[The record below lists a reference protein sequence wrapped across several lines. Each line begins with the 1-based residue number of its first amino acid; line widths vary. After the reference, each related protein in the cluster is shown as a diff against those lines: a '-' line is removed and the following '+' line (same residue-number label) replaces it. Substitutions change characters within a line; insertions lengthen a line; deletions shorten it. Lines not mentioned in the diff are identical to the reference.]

1 MAKPTAHE
9 PADALTLMLVPGRTG
24 QIRRITLQRRWLRTA
39 AWSGAVA
46 ALLLVAGSVDYV
58 RVRGHVSELDDLRRE
73 AAEQRS
79 QIDAYALRMEK
90 IADQL
95 GRLGEFDRK
104 LRVIANLEP
113 GTGTPLAGIGGVET
127 DDVGPGAVAGL
138 TRARRHERLLRQLDR
153 LTDASV
159 REGESLQALISH
171 LEGQAARLAST
182 PSIAPAK
189 GWITSTFGYR
199 TSPFTGAREFHQGLD
214 VAGRGGTPIL
224 ASGDGRVRFAGVNG
238 GFGNAVVIEH
248 GYGIETTYGHLAEAL
263 VRPGERVK
271 RGDRVGLMGNTGRS
285 TGPHL
290 HYQVSVSGVAVNPA
304 NYILD

>member
-1 MAKPTAHE
+1 MARPTHE
-9 PADALTLMLVPGRTG
+9 PGDALTLMLVPGRTG
-24 QIRRITLQRRWLRTA
+24 QIRRITLPRRWLRTVAWCGA
-39 AWSGAVA
+39 AAAV
-46 ALLLVAGSVDYV
+46 LLVAGSVDYV
-58 RVRGHVSELDDLRRE
+58 RVRGNVSELDDLRSE
-73 AAEQRS
+73 TAEQRA

-90 IADQL
+90 IADEL

-113 GTGTPLAGIGGVET
+113 GNGAPLAGIGGIES

-138 TRARRHERLLRQLDR
+138 TRARRHERLMRQLDR
-153 LTDASV
+153 LTDASS
-159 REGESLQALISH
+159 RQGESLQALIAH

-199 TSPFTGAREFHQGLD
+199 TSPFTGMREFHQGLD
-214 VAGRGGTPIL
+214 VAGRSGTPIVS
-224 ASGDGRVRFAGVNG
+224 SGDGRVRFAGPNG
-238 GFGNAVVIEH
+238 GLGNAVVVVH
-248 GYGIETTYGHLAEAL
+248 GYGIETTYGHLAETL
-263 VRPGERVK
+263 VRTGDRVK
-271 RGDRVGLMGNTGRS
+271 RGDRVGLMGSTGRS

-290 HYQVSVSGVAVNPA
+290 HYQVSVNGVAVNPA

>member
-1 MAKPTAHE
+1 MARAPTHE
-9 PADALTLMLVPGRTG
+9 AGDALTLMLVPGRSG
-24 QIRRITLQRRWLRTA
+24 QIRRITFPRRWLRMA
-39 AWSGAVA
+39 AWSGATL

-58 RVRGHVSELDDLRRE
+58 RVRGNASEVDELRNE
-73 AAEQRS
+73 TAEQRA

-95 GRLGEFDRK
+95 GRVGEFDRK

-113 GTGTPLAGIGGVET
+113 GNGAPLAGTGGIES

-138 TRARRHERLLRQLDR
+138 TRARRHERLMRQLDR
-153 LTDASV
+153 LTDASS
-159 REGESLQALISH
+159 RQGESLQALITH

-189 GWITSTFGYR
+189 GWTTSTFGYR
-199 TSPFTGAREFHQGLD
+199 TSPFTGSREFHQGLD

-224 ASGDGRVRFAGVNG
+224 ASGDGRVRVAGANG
-238 GFGNAVVIEH
+238 GLGTAVVIEH
-248 GYGIETTYGHLAEAL
+248 GYGIETLYGHLSETL
-263 VRPGERVK
+263 VRPGDRIK
-271 RGDRVGLMGNTGRS
+271 RGDRVGLMGSSGRS

-290 HYQVSVSGVAVNPA
+290 HYQVNVNGVAVNPA